1 MPTSQPAG
9 YPKKIIEEDME
20 ISFYSTGSVNLVDM
34 ETVKFMSAAGK
45 MGTVGEM
52 GTKLMSAA
60 GKMGT
65 VGEMG
70 TARKHFVATAGTKK

>member
-52 GTKLMSAA
+52 GT
-60 GKMGT
+60 
-65 VGEMG
+65 
-70 TARKHFVATAGTKK
+70 ARKHFVATAGTKK

>member
-9 YPKKIIEEDME
+9 HPKKIIEEDME
-20 ISFYSTGSVNLVDM
+20 ISFYSTGSVNLVDV

-52 GTKLMSAA
+52 GT
-60 GKMGT
+60 
-65 VGEMG
+65 
-70 TARKHFVATAGTKK
+70 ARKHYVHYVATAGTKK